1 MLLLLLACKD
11 PETVPP
17 PDFLIAPVDLGAP
30 LTAGTGLDPSA
41 TAELGM
47 ALWAALPIF
56 GENPAFDMPADVEAL
71 WHPEVVQDEGICPYS
86 EVLQDGTLF
95 RSDCRSTDGYDFAG
109 SLERRA
115 WSASDG
121 DYLSLDA
128 DFEVVGDVEG
138 ADFGRILLRGGWAQV
153 QPDRGEVIQHLDVNL
168 HMEVEGYWELQ
179 KPTDPRL
186 EAWKDWT
193 LSGSLEQ
200 HKDGTGLVDLAVDI
214 GGAGG
219 FVARS
224 SALKEAEGC
233 PVELQGDLWL
243 SPELKLSLGGLS
255 SCDRCVDVVQGE
267 AVTGQACAP

>member
-1 MLLLLLACKD
+1 MLFLLLACKN

-17 PDFLIAPVDLGAP
+17 PDFLVAPVDLGTP
-30 LTAGTGLDPSA
+30 LTTGTGLDPSA
-41 TAELGM
+41 TAELGL
-47 ALWAALPIF
+47 ALWASLPIF

-200 HKDGTGLVDLAVDI
+200 HKDGTWLVDLAVDI